1 MTLNTTIGNKA
12 AAILLTTRDS
22 PVLFSLSGELHY
34 NKHYINNYII

>member
-22 PVLFSLSGELHY
+22 PVLFSFSSDLNY
-34 NKHYINNYII
+34 NKHNVYTIYM